1 MPLAMR
7 LSRFGVGNLRPEQLP
22 SEPLGARMVRVAFA
36 SVSLNHRDLL
46 AMRGVYGPDLPL
58 PLTPCSDAAGV
69 VVEVGVEVGGD
80 AGGIAPGDR
89 VCTHMVPDWLD
100 GPLEPQMRLTTLGGP
115 AQGVLCEER
124 VLPSSAVMPI
134 PDALSFEEAACLPV
148 AGLAAWSALTTEAR
162 IGPGNHVLLS
172 GTGGVSMMGFGIAK
186 ALGARVAMTSSSDHK
201 LARVAALGVDLT
213 VNYRGEGWAERVR
226 EWSDGGVDA
235 VLDIGG
241 AETLDQSVRAARD
254 GGLVALLGVGAAGGR
269 SPDLAQILMR
279 RIRLQGIFVGSRA
292 ELDRYVA
299 FCAAHRIAP
308 VIDRVFDGL
317 GSARQA
323 FAHLINGQHLGK
335 IVIRVAS

>member
-7 LSRFGVGNLRPEQLP
+7 LSRFGVGNLRLEQLP
-22 SEPLGARMVRVAFA
+22 PEPLGAGMVRVAFA
-36 SVSLNHRDLL
+36 AVSLNHRDLL
-46 AMRGVYGPDLPL
+46 VIRGVYGPDLPL
-58 PLTPCSDAAGV
+58 PLIPCSDAAGV
-69 VVEVGVEVGGD
+69 VVEVGDDVCGLG
-80 AGGIAPGDR
+80 PGDR
-89 VCTHMVPDWLD
+89 VCTHMVPDWSN
-100 GPLEPQMRLTTLGGP
+100 GPLEPRMRLTTLGGP

-124 VLPSSAVMPI
+124 VLPIGAVVPI

-172 GTGGVSMMGFGIAK
+172 GTGGVGMMGLGIAK

-201 LARVAALGVDLT
+201 LARVAALGADFT

-226 EWSDGGVDA
+226 EWSGGGVDA

-299 FCAAHRIAP
+299 FVATHRVTP

-323 FAHLINGQHLGK
+323 FAHLVAGQHLGK
-335 IVIRVAS
+335 IVIRLAS

>member
-7 LSRFGVGNLRPEQLP
+7 LSRFGVGNLRVEQLP
-22 SEPLGARMVRVAFA
+22 PEPLSSRMVRIAFA
-36 SVSLNHRDLL
+36 AISLNHRDLL
-46 AMRGVYGPDLPL
+46 VIRGGYGPDMPL
-58 PLTPCSDAAGV
+58 PLIPCSDAAGI
-69 VVEVGVEVGGD
+69 VVEVGD
-80 AGGIAPGDR
+80 NAGNIAPGDR

-100 GPLEPQMRLTTLGGP
+100 GPLEPRMRLTTLGGP

-124 VLPSSAVMPI
+124 VLPISAVLPI
-134 PDALSFEEAACLPV
+134 PDAVSFEEAACLPV

-172 GTGGVSMMGFGIAK
+172 GTGGVSMMGLGIAK
-186 ALGARVAMTSSSDHK
+186 TLGARVAMSSSADHK
-201 LARVAALGVDLT
+201 LERVAALGADLT
-213 VNYRGEGWAERVR
+213 VNYRSDGWPERVR
-226 EWSDGGVDA
+226 EWSGGGVDA
-235 VLDIGG
+235 VLDTGG

-254 GGLVALLGVGAAGGR
+254 GGLVALLGVGTVGGR

-279 RIRLQGIFVGSRA
+279 RIRLYGIFVGSRA

-299 FCAAHRIAP
+299 FVAAHRVAP

-323 FAHLINGQHLGK
+323 FAHLVTGGHLGK
-335 IVIRVAS
+335 IVIRLTR